1 MKPAPKPEP
10 VADVTLF
17 LEGTYPYVLGGVS
30 SWVDQIIKGLP
41 ELKFSL
47 FYIGAKHD
55 PNAKRHYKLPDN
67 VLTLKEVYLH
77 QELSKREQKRRRIP
91 AELQSPL
98 RSGTAIMLPLGST
111 KWRPLANDPNQ
122 QQSQLRT

>member
-1 MKPAPKPEP
+1 MEA
-10 VADVTLF
+10 
-17 LEGTYPYVLGGVS
+17 GGVRRRTMQQEM
-30 SWVDQIIKGLP
+30 DTDARILRNQGIGDAARP
-41 ELKFSL
+41 RELTHATWATDRNEQHSRR
-47 FYIGAKHD
+47 GSTHA
-55 PNAKRHYKLPDN
+55 
-67 VLTLKEVYLH
+67 VYYAH
-77 QELSKREQKRRRIP
+77 NRSVRVRPYRRIP